1 MNDFKR
7 KDEEVVSRQ
16 QAAERLADLAYLLTS
31 GVPFELT
38 VNGERVSIPIADEL
52 RLERDVKAKGDRVE
66 LELELSWSTIPAVT
80 DASAR

>member
-7 KDEEVVSRQ
+7 KDEERVTRQ
-16 QAAERLADLAYLLTS
+16 QAADRLADVAYALTA
-31 GVPFELT
+31 GVPLELT

-66 LELELSWSTIPAVT
+66 LELELSWST
-80 DASAR
+80 SSSG